1 MGVGAGSLPTLGLIL
16 EKTEQRFKVIEE
28 FYKPEKEIT
37 KEDKYYMGH
46 CIIILLTL
54 REIEILENF
63 LKEKKSLN
71 KETKE
76 VEQYKDILIPQYHF
90 GIKKI
95 YSFKFKHIN
104 IMEETIQNFKKEI
117 MKIHKE
123 LKKRLDDELITE
135 QFNVSVI
142 DDITSPMENSG
153 FIFKIIEMSFDSDLH
168 SLYIDYI
175 NEFIILKLQK
185 KDIFTKEV
193 LNEFLNKLKM
203 IKYIA
208 QILLFIKIYIKLNGV
223 TKDNLSKEEL
233 KECSKYITN
242 DAVILTHFNLL
253 ELKKTQDIFKSDDII
268 KDNELALEELI
279 NFNKK
284 IIDIINKI
292 EKNIK

>member
-1 MGVGAGSLPTLGLIL
+1 MGAGSLPTLGLIL

-185 KDIFTKEV
+185 NDIFTKEV
-193 LNEFLNKLKM
+193 LIKLKM
-203 IKYIA
+203 IKYIT

-284 IIDIINKI
+284 IIGIINKI
-292 EKNIK
+292 ENNIK

>member
-1 MGVGAGSLPTLGLIL
+1 MGAGSLPTLGLIL

-153 FIFKIIEMSFDSDLH
+153 FIFKIIEMSFDSDIH

-185 KDIFTKEV
+185 NDIFTKEV
-193 LNEFLNKLKM
+193 LIKLKM
-203 IKYIA
+203 IKYIT

>member
-1 MGVGAGSLPTLGLIL
+1 MGAGAGSLPTLGLIL

-185 KDIFTKEV
+185 KVIFTKEV
-193 LNEFLNKLKM
+193 LIKLKM
-203 IKYIA
+203 IKYIT

>member
-1 MGVGAGSLPTLGLIL
+1 MGAGSLPTLGLIL

-193 LNEFLNKLKM
+193 LIKLKM
-203 IKYIA
+203 IKYIT

-292 EKNIK
+292 EINIK

>member
-1 MGVGAGSLPTLGLIL
+1 MGAGSLPTLGLIL

-185 KDIFTKEV
+185 NDIFTKEV
-193 LNEFLNKLKM
+193 LIKLKM
-203 IKYIA
+203 IKYIT

-292 EKNIK
+292 EINIK

>member
-1 MGVGAGSLPTLGLIL
+1 MGAGSLPTLGLIL

-193 LNEFLNKLKM
+193 LIKLKM
-203 IKYIA
+203 IKYIT

>member
-1 MGVGAGSLPTLGLIL
+1 MGAGSLPTLGLIL

-185 KDIFTKEV
+185 NDIFTKDV
-193 LNEFLNKLKM
+193 LNKLKM
-203 IKYIA
+203 IKYIT

>member
-104 IMEETIQNFKKEI
+104 IMDEKIQNFKKEI

-185 KDIFTKEV
+185 NDIFTKEV
-193 LNEFLNKLKM
+193 LIKLKM
-203 IKYIA
+203 IKYIT

-292 EKNIK
+292 EKNKK

>member
-1 MGVGAGSLPTLGLIL
+1 MGVGSLPTLGLIL

-104 IMEETIQNFKKEI
+104 IMDEKIQNFKKEI

-185 KDIFTKEV
+185 NDIFTKEV
-193 LNEFLNKLKM
+193 LIKLKM
-203 IKYIA
+203 IKYIT

>member
-1 MGVGAGSLPTLGLIL
+1 MGAGSLPTLGLIL

-104 IMEETIQNFKKEI
+104 IMDEKIQNFKKEI

-153 FIFKIIEMSFDSDLH
+153 FIFKIIEMSFDSDIH

-185 KDIFTKEV
+185 NDIFTKEV
-193 LNEFLNKLKM
+193 LIKLKM
-203 IKYIA
+203 IKYIT

>member
-1 MGVGAGSLPTLGLIL
+1 MGAGAGSLPTLGLIL

-185 KDIFTKEV
+185 NDIFTKEV
-193 LNEFLNKLKM
+193 LIKLKM
-203 IKYIA
+203 IKYIT

-292 EKNIK
+292 EINIK

>member
-1 MGVGAGSLPTLGLIL
+1 MGAGSPPTLGLIL
-16 EKTEQRFKVIEE
+16 EKTEQRFKEILE

-71 KETKE
+71 KETKK

-104 IMEETIQNFKKEI
+104 IMDEKIQNFKKEI

-153 FIFKIIEMSFDSDLH
+153 FIFKIIEMSFDSDIH

-185 KDIFTKEV
+185 NDIFTKEV
-193 LNEFLNKLKM
+193 LIKLKM
-203 IKYIA
+203 IKYIT

>member
-1 MGVGAGSLPTLGLIL
+1 MGAGAGSLPTLGLIL

-104 IMEETIQNFKKEI
+104 IMEEKIQNFKKEI

-185 KDIFTKEV
+185 NDIFTKEV
-193 LNEFLNKLKM
+193 LIKLKM
-203 IKYIA
+203 IKYIT

>member
-104 IMEETIQNFKKEI
+104 IMDEKIQNFKKEI

-185 KDIFTKEV
+185 NDIFTKEV
-193 LNEFLNKLKM
+193 LIKLKM
-203 IKYIA
+203 IKYIT

>member
-1 MGVGAGSLPTLGLIL
+1 MGTGSLPTLGLIL

-185 KDIFTKEV
+185 NDIFTKDV
-193 LNEFLNKLKM
+193 LNKLKM
-203 IKYIA
+203 IKYIT

>member
-185 KDIFTKEV
+185 NDIFTKEV
-193 LNEFLNKLKM
+193 LNKLKM
-203 IKYIA
+203 IKYIT

>member
-1 MGVGAGSLPTLGLIL
+1 MGAGAGSLPTLDLIL
-16 EKTEQRFKVIEE
+16 RKTEQRFKDILE

-104 IMEETIQNFKKEI
+104 IMDEKIQNFKKEI

-185 KDIFTKEV
+185 NDIFTKEV
-193 LNEFLNKLKM
+193 LIKLKM
-203 IKYIA
+203 IKYIT

-292 EKNIK
+292 EINIK

>member
-1 MGVGAGSLPTLGLIL
+1 MGAGAGSLPTLGLIL

-46 CIIILLTL
+46 CIIILLIL

-104 IMEETIQNFKKEI
+104 IMDEKIQNFKKEI

-153 FIFKIIEMSFDSDLH
+153 FIFKIIEMSFDSDIH

-185 KDIFTKEV
+185 NDIFTKEV
-193 LNEFLNKLKM
+193 LNKLKM
-203 IKYIA
+203 IKYIT

-223 TKDNLSKEEL
+223 IKENLSKEEQI
-233 KECSKYITN
+233 ECGKYITC
-242 DAVILTHFNLL
+242 DDIILTYFTLL
-253 ELKKTQDIFKSDDII
+253 ELKKTQDIFKSDEIK
-268 KDNELALEELI
+268 KDNDQALEELI

-284 IIDIINKI
+284 ILDIINQI

>member
-1 MGVGAGSLPTLGLIL
+1 MGAGAGSLPTLDLIL
-16 EKTEQRFKVIEE
+16 RKTEQRFKDILE

-37 KEDKYYMGH
+37 KEDKYYKGH

-104 IMEETIQNFKKEI
+104 IMDETIQNFKKEI

-153 FIFKIIEMSFDSDLH
+153 FIFKIIEMSFDSDIH

-185 KDIFTKEV
+185 NDIFTKEV
-193 LNEFLNKLKM
+193 LIKLKM
-203 IKYIA
+203 IKYIT

>member
-1 MGVGAGSLPTLGLIL
+1 MGAGAGSLPTLDLIL
-16 EKTEQRFKVIEE
+16 RKTEQRFKDILE

-104 IMEETIQNFKKEI
+104 IMDEKIQNFKKEI

-185 KDIFTKEV
+185 NDIFTKEV
-193 LNEFLNKLKM
+193 LIKLKM
-203 IKYIA
+203 IKYIT

>member
-1 MGVGAGSLPTLGLIL
+1 MGAGAGSLPTLGLIL

-104 IMEETIQNFKKEI
+104 IMDETIQNFKKEI

-193 LNEFLNKLKM
+193 LIKLKM
-203 IKYIA
+203 IKYIT

>member
-1 MGVGAGSLPTLGLIL
+1 MGTGSLPTLDLIL
-16 EKTEQRFKVIEE
+16 QKTKQRFKDIEE

-104 IMEETIQNFKKEI
+104 IMDEKIQNFKKEI

-153 FIFKIIEMSFDSDLH
+153 FIFKIIEMSFDSDIH

-185 KDIFTKEV
+185 KDIFTKED
-193 LNEFLNKLKM
+193 LNKLKM

>member
-1 MGVGAGSLPTLGLIL
+1 MGAGSLPTLGLIL

-185 KDIFTKEV
+185 NDIFTNEV
-193 LNEFLNKLKM
+193 LNKLKM
-203 IKYIA
+203 IKYIT

>member
-153 FIFKIIEMSFDSDLH
+153 FIFKIIEMSFDSDIH

-185 KDIFTKEV
+185 NDIFTKEV
-193 LNEFLNKLKM
+193 LIKLKM
-203 IKYIA
+203 IKYIT

>member
-1 MGVGAGSLPTLGLIL
+1 MGAGSLPTLGLIL

-104 IMEETIQNFKKEI
+104 IMDEKIQNFKKEI

-193 LNEFLNKLKM
+193 LIKLKM
-203 IKYIA
+203 IKYIT

>member
-1 MGVGAGSLPTLGLIL
+1 MGAGAGSLPTLGLIL

-104 IMEETIQNFKKEI
+104 IMDEKIQNFKKEI

-153 FIFKIIEMSFDSDLH
+153 FIFKIIEMSFDSDIH

-185 KDIFTKEV
+185 NDIFTKEV
-193 LNEFLNKLKM
+193 LIKLKM
-203 IKYIA
+203 IKYIT

>member
-1 MGVGAGSLPTLGLIL
+1 MGAGAGSLPTLGLIL

-104 IMEETIQNFKKEI
+104 IMDEKIQNFKKEI

-153 FIFKIIEMSFDSDLH
+153 FIFKIIEMSFDSDIH

-185 KDIFTKEV
+185 KDIFTKED
-193 LNEFLNKLKM
+193 LNKLKM

>member
-1 MGVGAGSLPTLGLIL
+1 MGTGSLPTLGLIL

-153 FIFKIIEMSFDSDLH
+153 FIFKIIEMSFDSDIH

-193 LNEFLNKLKM
+193 LIKLKM
-203 IKYIA
+203 IKYIT

>member
-1 MGVGAGSLPTLGLIL
+1 MGAGAGSLPTLGLIL

-104 IMEETIQNFKKEI
+104 IMDEKIQNFKKEI

-185 KDIFTKEV
+185 NDIFTKDV
-193 LNEFLNKLKM
+193 LIKLKM
-203 IKYIA
+203 IKYIT

-292 EKNIK
+292 EKI

>member
-1 MGVGAGSLPTLGLIL
+1 MKYHIEIPHYAISIIRGRGIDNNAMHYLLKRYPPQNLLFIDGWIGKGAIL
-16 EKTEQRFKVIEE
+16 TELQ
-28 FYKPEKEIT
+28 KEIARY
-37 KEDKYYMGH
+37 KGVSS
-46 CIIILLTL
+46 
-54 REIEILENF
+54 EIGVISDPANVTELCG
-63 LKEKKSLN
+63 
-71 KETKE
+71 TH
-76 VEQYKDILIPQYHF
+76 KDILIPQYHF

-104 IMEETIQNFKKEI
+104 IMDETIQNFKKEI

-193 LNEFLNKLKM
+193 LIKLKM
-203 IKYIA
+203 IKYIT

-233 KECSKYITN
+233 KECSTYITN

>member
-1 MGVGAGSLPTLGLIL
+1 MGAGSLPTLDLIL
-16 EKTEQRFKVIEE
+16 RKTEQRFKDIEE

-104 IMEETIQNFKKEI
+104 IMDEKIQNFKKEI

-153 FIFKIIEMSFDSDLH
+153 FIFKIIEMSFDSDIH

-185 KDIFTKEV
+185 NDIFTKEV
-193 LNEFLNKLKM
+193 LIKLKM
-203 IKYIA
+203 IKYIT

-253 ELKKTQDIFKSDDII
+253 ELKKTQDIFKSNDII

-292 EKNIK
+292 EINIK

>member
-1 MGVGAGSLPTLGLIL
+1 MGAGSLPTLGLIL

-104 IMEETIQNFKKEI
+104 IMDEKIQNFKKEI

-185 KDIFTKEV
+185 NDIFTKEV
-193 LNEFLNKLKM
+193 LIKLKM
-203 IKYIA
+203 IKYIT

>member
-185 KDIFTKEV
+185 NDIFTKEV
-193 LNEFLNKLKM
+193 LIKLKM
-203 IKYIA
+203 IKYIT

>member
-1 MGVGAGSLPTLGLIL
+1 MGAGSLPTLDLIL
-16 EKTEQRFKVIEE
+16 RKTEQRFKDIEE

-153 FIFKIIEMSFDSDLH
+153 FIFKIIEMSFDSDIH

-185 KDIFTKEV
+185 NDIFTKEV
-193 LNEFLNKLKM
+193 LIKLKM
-203 IKYIA
+203 IKYIT

-253 ELKKTQDIFKSDDII
+253 ELKKTQDIFKSNDII

-292 EKNIK
+292 EINIK

>member
-1 MGVGAGSLPTLGLIL
+1 MGAGSLPTLGLIL
-16 EKTEQRFKVIEE
+16 EKTEQRFKDIEE

-104 IMEETIQNFKKEI
+104 IMDEKIQNFKKEI

-185 KDIFTKEV
+185 NDIFTKEV
-193 LNEFLNKLKM
+193 LIKLKM
-203 IKYIA
+203 IKYIT

>member
-1 MGVGAGSLPTLGLIL
+1 MGAGAGSLPTLGLIL

-71 KETKE
+71 KEAKE

-185 KDIFTKEV
+185 NDIFTKEV
-193 LNEFLNKLKM
+193 LIKLKM
-203 IKYIA
+203 IKYIT

>member
-1 MGVGAGSLPTLGLIL
+1 MGAGSLPTLGLIL

-185 KDIFTKEV
+185 NDIFTKEV
-193 LNEFLNKLKM
+193 LNKLKM
-203 IKYIA
+203 IKYIT